1 MQNFADLGLSEA
13 ALAAVERLGYENP
26 TPVQLQAI
34 PLVLEGRDLIAA
46 ASTGTGKTAAF
57 LLPIL
62 STLPRGKRGKRAPR
76 VLVVSPTRELAQQI
90 SQTCMQIT
98 RKTGHYVT
106 TVFGGTP
113 YGPQI
118 NEIRR
123 GTDVLIATPGRLNDL
138 MNKGVVDLGGIKSL
152 VLDEADRMLDMGF
165 LPAVTTIVDATPA
178 DRQTLLFSAT
188 IDHSIQKN
196 LGSLLNDP
204 AVVEI
209 ARNGETA
216 QTVEQFMMPIA
227 NFKKPEL
234 LQALLEEKGSDR
246 VIVFARTKNR
256 TEDCAEALCDA
267 GYRAESIHSDKSQG
281 QRKRALDNF
290 RRGRTSIL
298 VATDVLA
305 RGIDVPDVDH
315 VINFDLPDMPEDYV
329 HRIGRTARAGAD
341 GTAVSFCAPEE
352 QEYLAGIEKL
362 NRRKI
367 PVVSGHPWDGVP
379 APVRP
384 EPPVRGKKPKAAA
397 AEPAEKPAAKQPKPA
412 KAEAKNAKPEKKA
425 APAPKVQAKPAKT
438 EKEEPFMDDTKRTT
452 GGRSNDRRSNNN
464 SRPRREQNAPA
475 RGSNAQ
481 PKFDPHFVS
490 APEATPLRPAKKTPA
505 APAAPAIRT
514 AAQPAQQN
522 SSMQGQK
529 SRRNDRSDR
538 PARQNSQ
545 PAAQSQSAEQGRG
558 ANNGQR
564 GRQNASRNAQPAPAR
579 APRAESSR
587 RGRATAARDEDPG
600 LMLISRRPPQQKFT
614 NFEEYMNAHGGA
626 TAPIEDHSD
635 EV

>member
-1 MQNFADLGLSEA
+1 MTSVLGDNGGIARRAEPRCASIFRMRAAADRAPHGIDGRGPPFWNLTKQKQRNMKQFNELGLSPEV
-13 ALAAVERLGYENP
+13 LDAVTRLGYETP
-26 TPVQLQAI
+26 TPVQEQAI

-46 ASTGTGKTAAF
+46 AKTGTGKTAAF
-57 LLPIL
+57 SLPAL
-62 STLPRGKRGKRAPR
+62 DGLGHAKGGQGPLM
-76 VLVVSPTRELAQQI
+76 LVVTPTRELAQQI
-90 SQTCMQIT
+90 GEVCAAVAVSTHHRIA
-98 RKTGHYVT
+98 
-106 TVFGGTP
+106 TVVGGLS
-113 YGPQI
+113 YEPQI
-118 NEIRR
+118 QKLKH

-329 HRIGRTARAGAD
+329 HRIGRTGRAGEQ
-341 GTAVSFCAPEE
+341 GFAVSFVTRESRRTMSD
-352 QEYLAGIEKL
+352 IEKL
-362 NRRKI
+362 IGKNVPLMELETYELDMTVLEKGKKGAPKKGGYKGNKGSGRPAGAKRSDKRGGEKRDFERRSDSRAEGRSDNRPGRGKRAEGKR
-367 PVVSGHPWDGVP
+367 SFDGVAKP
-379 APVRP
+379 DGPRSNNMDHAKRRLEMNEKKREKSAPNAK
-384 EPPVRGKKPKAAA
+384 G
-397 AEPAEKPAAKQPKPA
+397 AAKQNGSK
-412 KAEAKNAKPEKKA
+412 KKA
-425 APAPKVQAKPAKT
+425 GV
-438 EKEEPFMDDTKRTT
+438 
-452 GGRSNDRRSNNN
+452 GGYNYS
-464 SRPRREQNAPA
+464 
-475 RGSNAQ
+475 
-481 PKFDPHFVS
+481 KF
-490 APEATPLRPAKKTPA
+490 
-505 APAAPAIRT
+505 
-514 AAQPAQQN
+514 
-522 SSMQGQK
+522 
-529 SRRNDRSDR
+529 
-538 PARQNSQ
+538 
-545 PAAQSQSAEQGRG
+545 
-558 ANNGQR
+558 ANN
-564 GRQNASRNAQPAPAR
+564 
-579 APRAESSR
+579 
-587 RGRATAARDEDPG
+587 
-600 LMLISRRPPQQKFT
+600 
-614 NFEEYMNAHGGA
+614 
-626 TAPIEDHSD
+626 
-635 EV
+635 

>member
-1 MQNFADLGLSEA
+1 MTSVLGDNGGIARRAEPRCASIFRMRAAADRAPHGIDGRGPPFWNLTKQKQRNMKQFNELGLSPEV
-13 ALAAVERLGYENP
+13 LDAVTRLGYETP
-26 TPVQLQAI
+26 TPVQEQAI

-46 ASTGTGKTAAF
+46 AKTGTGKTAAF
-57 LLPIL
+57 SLPAL
-62 STLPRGKRGKRAPR
+62 DGLGHAKGGQGPLM
-76 VLVVSPTRELAQQI
+76 LVVTPTRELAQQI
-90 SQTCMQIT
+90 GEVCAAVAVSTHHRI
-98 RKTGHYVT
+98 T
-106 TVFGGTP
+106 TVVGGLS
-113 YGPQI
+113 YEPQI
-118 NEIRR
+118 QKLKH

-329 HRIGRTARAGAD
+329 HRIGRTGRAGEKGYAI
-341 GTAVSFCAPEE
+341 SFVTRETSRTLKDIERLIGKDIPFMELETYELDPSLLKQKKGGARQGGSKSGGSKP
-352 QEYLAGIEKL
+352 YGKRPAGK
-362 NRRKI
+362 
-367 PVVSGHPWDGVP
+367 SYG
-379 APVRP
+379 
-384 EPPVRGKKPKAAA
+384 
-397 AEPAEKPAAKQPKPA
+397 KPAGKGGYDRANAGKPGKRSDRSGKPASARGEKSFDKPYREGGKPA
-412 KAEAKNAKPEKKA
+412 KKQRSKKGNG
-425 APAPKVQAKPAKT
+425 
-438 EKEEPFMDDTKRTT
+438 T
-452 GGRSNDRRSNNN
+452 GGYDY
-464 SRPRREQNAPA
+464 SRFAKSDKRE
-475 RGSNAQ
+475 
-481 PKFDPHFVS
+481 
-490 APEATPLRPAKKTPA
+490 A
-505 APAAPAIRT
+505 AER
-514 AAQPAQQN
+514 
-522 SSMQGQK
+522 
-529 SRRNDRSDR
+529 
-538 PARQNSQ
+538 
-545 PAAQSQSAEQGRG
+545 
-558 ANNGQR
+558 
-564 GRQNASRNAQPAPAR
+564 
-579 APRAESSR
+579 
-587 RGRATAARDEDPG
+587 
-600 LMLISRRPPQQKFT
+600 F
-614 NFEEYMNAHGGA
+614 
-626 TAPIEDHSD
+626 
-635 EV
+635 